1 MIAMSPDTAV
11 PPTTDA
17 ESGQLASRS
26 VRLGA
31 ALLDTLINAAIFIA
45 VGSYVAGSF
54 DAAMAWSKT
63 APPLQSFTVDMA
75 GFAVYSLL
83 HGYLLATRGQTIGK
97 RLCGIRIVRTD
108 GTPAGL
114 WRILSLRL
122 FPIILLS
129 ALPLHHLS
137 NVFTWLDCL
146 LIFRSSHQCLHDQI
160 ADTVVVKA

>member
-31 ALLDTLINAAIFIA
+31 ALLDTLINVAIFIA
-45 VGSYVAGSF
+45 VASYMTGSF

-108 GTPAGL
+108 GTPASL

-146 LIFRSSHQCLHDQI
+146 LIFRPSHQCLHDQI